1 MVEVFTLLNFP
12 EIVKD
17 SAANYSPHKIA
28 FYLQELSSEFH
39 NYYKSSKI
47 LVDDKE
53 TLNARLALITS
64 IKIVL
69 VNGLDLL
76 GVSSP
81 DKM

>member
-1 MVEVFTLLNFP
+1 MNFNCQLTVSRLISIQP
-12 EIVKD
+12 VACD
-17 SAANYSPHKIA
+17 Y
-28 FYLQELSSEFH
+28 F
-39 NYYKSSKI
+39 